1 MDSKKIS
8 YAVIGALCATLAVL
22 FRTAA
27 LPFALIYMT
36 LDAVSDWCYEAANKL
51 HEKMQAPE

>member
-8 YAVIGALCATLAVL
+8 YAVIGALCLTLAVI

-27 LPFALIYMT
+27 LPFALVYTT
-36 LDAVSDWCYEAANKL
+36 LYTASDWCHEAANKL

>member
-8 YAVIGALCATLAVL
+8 YAVIGALCATLAVI

-36 LDAVSDWCYEAANKL
+36 LDAVSDWCHEAANKL